1 MGECLAV
8 YLEAR
13 KNKQKSMVYQS
24 PAGARDLLPLDVAQ
38 KHWVE
43 ERLQQVFHRWGYH
56 RIITST
62 LERLDTLMAGGAI
75 QRSTVIQVQD
85 REEELG
91 LRPELTASIART
103 AVTRMA
109 GATFP
114 QRLYYNA
121 NVFCRTPD
129 SSHNRQLEF
138 YQTGVEL
145 LGSEGLL
152 ADAEVLLLLAECL
165 NELGL
170 HNWQLI
176 LGEAEITQSLLA
188 SFPASG
194 RDRVRQAIAHLD
206 RVTLETLPLSEDLR
220 ARALVM
226 LDLRGHP
233 ADVLQKVT
241 KLSLDAPQQAALH
254 RLKSLVE
261 ILDRCFSVD
270 SNQNSQNFPIILD
283 LSMIRTFDY
292 YTGIV
297 FEVIGNA
304 AIDNLTAQ
312 PQILGQGGRYD
323 QLLGLYH
330 PQGKTIPGVGFVLN
344 TEDLQQALL
353 SADRLPQATPAS
365 DWLVVAR
372 SPAAYAAAFAYAE
385 KLRCTPGLRVE
396 MDLGDRQP
404 EEIRTY
410 ARQRRIQQIAWLKDD
425 GSAEIETLKR
435 EQGRAGS
442 KE

>member
-1 MGECLAV
+1 
-8 YLEAR
+8 
-13 KNKQKSMVYQS
+13 MVYQS

-75 QRSTVIQVQD
+75 QRSTVIHVQD

-109 GATFP
+109 GTTFP

-170 HNWQLI
+170 HHWQLI
-176 LGEAEITQSLLA
+176 LGEAEITQSLLS
-188 SFPASG
+188 SFPATW
-194 RDRVRQAIAHLD
+194 RDRVREAIAQLD
-206 RVTLETLPLSEDLR
+206 RVTLETLPLSEELR
-220 ARALVM
+220 ARALLM
-226 LDLRGHP
+226 LDLRGNP
-233 ADVLQKVT
+233 ADVWQKAA
-241 KLSLDAPQQAALH
+241 KLALDAPQQAALH
-254 RLKSLVE
+254 RLKSLIE
-261 ILDRCFSVD
+261 ILDRCLGVD
-270 SNQNSQNFPIILD
+270 SNQNPQNFPVILD

-297 FEVIGNA
+297 FEVIG
-304 AIDNLTAQ
+304 DTTTQ
-312 PQILGQGGRYD
+312 PRVLGQGGRYD

-330 PQGKTIPGVGFVLN
+330 PQGKTIPGIGFVLN

-353 SADRLPQATPAS
+353 STHQLPQATPAS
-365 DWLVVAR
+365 HWLVVAR

-385 KLRCTPGLRVE
+385 KLRQTPEIRVE

-410 ARQRRIQQIAWLKDD
+410 ARQRRIQQIAWLRDD
-425 GSAEIETLKR
+425 GSAEIETLDR
-435 EQGRAGS
+435 GC
-442 KE
+442 